1 MNHLRFVSYFV
12 VVLLAGVG
20 STGCV
25 TDATTEL
32 TKAPFDATSDI
43 SGGISGATSEFTEP
57 TKEITSSTTP
67 GALFTADG
75 LVKAEQKV
83 RAFSVYS
90 FYSLKSDVAQG
101 RGEYLT
107 SFAALLGV
115 PEGQRFAFYQHMQE
129 RYAGLYADGI
139 TSVESL
145 NRVIDEAR
153 STLIA
158 LHTSATEPVSR

>member
-1 MNHLRFVSYFV
+1 MHHLRYVSYLVF
-12 VVLLAGVG
+12 VLLAGVG

-43 SGGISGATSEFTEP
+43 SGGVSGATSEFTEP
-57 TKEITSSTTP
+57 TKEMTSSTTP

-75 LVKAEQKV
+75 LVKAEQKA

-107 SFAALLGV
+107 SFATLLGV
-115 PEGQRFAFYQHMQE
+115 PEGRRFAFYQHMQE
-129 RYAGLYADGI
+129 RYAGLYAEGI
-139 TSVESL
+139 TPLESL
-145 NRVIDEAR
+145 NRVMDEAR
-153 STLIA
+153 
-158 LHTSATEPVSR
+158 TSFIELQSSHRS

>member
-1 MNHLRFVSYFV
+1 MFPIFVF
-12 VVLLAGVG
+12 VLLVCVG

-43 SGGISGATSEFTEP
+43 SGGVSGATSEFTEP

-75 LVKAEQKV
+75 FVKAEQKA

-90 FYSLKSDVAQG
+90 FYSLKSDMAQG

-107 SFAALLGV
+107 SFATLLGV
-115 PEGQRFAFYQHMQE
+115 PEDQRVAFYQHMQE
-129 RYAGLYADGI
+129 RYAGMYADGM
-139 TSVESL
+139 TPLQSL

-153 STLIA
+153 STMIELQSS
-158 LHTSATEPVSR
+158 HQS

>member
-1 MNHLRFVSYFV
+1 MHHLRYVSSLV
-12 VVLLAGVG
+12 LMLLAWVG

-43 SGGISGATSEFTEP
+43 SGGVSGATSEFTEP

-75 LVKAEQKV
+75 LVKAEQKA

-107 SFAALLGV
+107 SFATLLGV
-115 PEGQRFAFYQHMQE
+115 PEDQRFAFYQHMQE
-129 RYAGLYADGI
+129 RYAGLYAEGI
-139 TSVESL
+139 TPLESL
-145 NRVIDEAR
+145 NRVMDEAR
-153 STLIA
+153 STMIELQSS
-158 LHTSATEPVSR
+158 HRT